1 MEQGH
6 EREPRR
12 TRQDTS
18 ARHSRA
24 AQVAQRRREEK
35 LERAR
40 LENLR
45 EKQSRRARRRNRVR
59 KRISREAFKRMVIM
73 AGIVLAVILS
83 MLIFFRVRSIEVQGT
98 SYYQPQDIL
107 DAAGV
112 EKGDNLLILSRA
124 EIAGNVLEK
133 LPYAQ
138 SVRVSRQLPDTVI
151 ITVTEY
157 DATYA
162 VVDAKGEYYL
172 ITASGKVTEKITAA
186 KASEHIR
193 IEALTIET
201 PTLGGQISVMAP
213 VGQEVAA
220 QGQLTALKKVLTAI
234 ETYGLQQTVRSV
246 SVPSSYEITLRYEDR
261 FDVKVGDT
269 EDLNYKFQ
277 FLIQTVK
284 SQKSYATGTIDLTQA
299 ADHRVTV
306 SLDSE

>member
-1 MEQGH
+1 M
-6 EREPRR
+6 
-12 TRQDTS
+12 
-18 ARHSRA
+18 
-24 AQVAQRRREEK
+24 
-35 LERAR
+35 ERAR

-45 EKQSRRARRRNRVR
+45 EKQSRRARRRNRAR
-59 KRISREAFKRMVIM
+59 KRISREALKRMVIM

-138 SVRVSRQLPDTVI
+138 SVRVSRRLPDTVI

-213 VGQEVAA
+213 LGQEVAA
-220 QGQLTALKKVLTAI
+220 QGQLTALKKVLAAI
-234 ETYGLQQTVRSV
+234 ETYGLQQTIRSV
-246 SVPSSYEITLRYEDR
+246 SVPSSYEISLRYEDR
-261 FDVKVGDT
+261 FDIKVGDT
-269 EDLNYKFQ
+269 ENLNYKLQ
-277 FLIQTVK
+277 FLIQTIN
-284 SQKSYATGTIDLTQA
+284 SQKSYATGMIDLTQA
-299 ADHRVTV
+299 ADNRVSV
-306 SLDSE
+306 LLDSE

>member
-59 KRISREAFKRMVIM
+59 KRISREALKRMVIM

-138 SVRVSRQLPDTVI
+138 SVRVSRRLPDTVI

-213 VGQEVAA
+213 LGQEVAA
-220 QGQLTALKKVLTAI
+220 QGQLTALKRVLTAI

-261 FDVKVGDT
+261 FEVKVGDT
-269 EDLNYKFQ
+269 EELDYKFQ

>member
-1 MEQGH
+1 MEQEH
-6 EREPRR
+6 EREQRR
-12 TRQDTS
+12 VRRDTPTRN
-18 ARHSRA
+18 SRA

-35 LERAR
+35 NERAR

-45 EKQSRRARRRNRVR
+45 EKQSRKARRRNRVR
-59 KRISREAFKRMVIM
+59 KRISREALKRIIIMV
-73 AGIVLAVILS
+73 GIVLAVILS
-83 MLIFFRVRSIEVQGT
+83 MLIFFRVRSIDVQGT
-98 SYYQPQDIL
+98 AYYQPQEIL

-133 LPYAQ
+133 LPYVE
-138 SVRVSRQLPDTVI
+138 SVRVTRQLPDTVI

-162 VVDAKGEYYL
+162 VADAKGDYYL

-193 IEALTIET
+193 IENLTIET
-201 PTLGGQISVMAP
+201 PTVGGQISVMAP
-213 VGQEVAA
+213 SGQEIAA

-234 ETYGLQQTVRSV
+234 ETYGLQQTIRSV
-246 SVPSSYEITLRYEDR
+246 SVPTSYEITLRYEDR
-261 FDVKVGDT
+261 FTVKLGDT
-269 EDLNYKFQ
+269 ENLDYKFQ
-277 FLIQTVK
+277 FMIRVVET
-284 SQKSYATGTIDLTQA
+284 QKSYATGTIDLTQS
-299 ADHRVTV
+299 ADNKVSV

>member
-107 DAAGV
+107 DAAGL

-261 FDVKVGDT
+261 FEVKVGDT
-269 EDLNYKFQ
+269 EELDYKFQ

>member
-261 FDVKVGDT
+261 FEVKVGDT
-269 EDLNYKFQ
+269 EELDYKFQ

>member
-6 EREPRR
+6 EREPWR

-35 LERAR
+35 QERAR

-59 KRISREAFKRMVIM
+59 KRISREALKRMLIM

-107 DAAGV
+107 DAAGL

-138 SVRVSRQLPDTVI
+138 SVRVSRRLPDTVI

-213 VGQEVAA
+213 LGQEVAA

-261 FDVKVGDT
+261 FEVKVGDT
-269 EDLNYKFQ
+269 EELDYKFQ